1 MAERGVDN
9 KLLDGVN
16 ASLPRR
22 EERNT
27 AIVAV
32 GEKNIVSEFVLFIN
46 ELKIALLC
54 FAEQLLTSKY
64 IFFYVAVT
72 DSC

>member
-54 FAEQLLTSKY
+54 
-64 IFFYVAVT
+64 
-72 DSC
+72 

>member
-54 FAEQLLTSKY
+54 FALLNNFSLQNIY
-64 IFFYVAVT
+64 
-72 DSC
+72 SSMWL